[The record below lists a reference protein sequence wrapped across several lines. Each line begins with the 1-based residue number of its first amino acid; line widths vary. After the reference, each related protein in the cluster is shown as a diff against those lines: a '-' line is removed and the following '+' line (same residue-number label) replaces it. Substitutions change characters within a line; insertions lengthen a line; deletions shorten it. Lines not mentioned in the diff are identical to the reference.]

1 MAENEVEKKVDGQ
14 KEEELLM
21 VIEEAPGKGQTVGK
35 TMVLTEDAREL
46 AEKGPQKGKTYAVDL
61 TDEKGALKPTKGG
74 KTKLLDVRQND
85 NPLACFM
92 RNLTN
97 HLDALGTGQN
107 LKYIYVVEKSK
118 VGDLVDKLNKRFLPL
133 VKKQLSDM
141 SFSVSKLFRD
151 KEQMEAGKA
160 IDPNKVDWKTL
171 EKEFG
176 VKADDLLMSGD
187 MDKLLHFQQTDAV
200 KVTLPPKENFEK
212 GFDTLARFSLT
223 KDGQIRY
230 TYYSPEVYLDRPFM
244 GHEWTDAE
252 KETLRHDG
260 NLGKTVDLTKKNGE
274 INSYYVSVDPQ
285 TNQLT
290 LMRADSFKVP
300 EKVAGVDLSPA
311 QQKDL
316 SEGKMVLVQGMRY
329 TDFKGVSA
337 GQPYDAYLQVN
348 AEKRGLEFIF
358 DPSLDYKQRFKNTQ
372 EYNKRRSFDNKVGI
386 PKMKY
391 GKELTDK
398 QRYALAAGQALHI
411 TGCKTR
417 TGKEFDTW
425 LQVNEKGELK
435 AYRHDPSN
443 INDKVNKAAYG
454 KDAKETQTKTV
465 KKTVTEKVAKTKS
478 KGVKM

>member
-35 TMVLTEDAREL
+35 TLVLTEDAREL

-61 TDEKGALKPTKGG
+61 TDEKGALKPIKGG

-107 LKYIYVVEKSK
+107 LKYIYVVESSK

-141 SFSVSKLFRD
+141 SFSVSKLLKDNQKIERG
-151 KEQMEAGKA
+151 EAV
-160 IDPNKVDWKTL
+160 DPNKVDWKTL
-171 EKEFG
+171 EKDFG
-176 VKADDLLMSGD
+176 VKADDLLRSGD
-187 MDKLLHFQQTDAV
+187 MDKLMHFQQSDAV
-200 KVTLPPKENFEK
+200 KVTFPPKEGYEQ

-223 KDGQIRY
+223 KDGQVRY
-230 TYYSPEVYLDRPFM
+230 TRFSEEVYLDRPFM
-244 GHEWTDAE
+244 GHEWTEPE

-285 TNQLT
+285 INQLT

-300 EKVAGVDLSPA
+300 KVVGGVELTPVQQNDL
-311 QQKDL
+311 KD
-316 SEGKMVLVQGMRY
+316 GKMVFVQGMRRMV
-329 TDFKGVSA
+329 DGVPS
-337 GQPYDAYLQVN
+337 GRPYDAHVQIN
-348 AEKRGLEFIF
+348 ADKRGVEYIF

-372 EYNKRRSFDNKVGI
+372 EYNKKREFDKKVGV
-386 PKMKY
+386 PTMKY
-391 GKELTDK
+391 GKELNEK
-398 QRYALAAGQALHI
+398 QRYALAAGQALYV
-411 TGCKTR
+411 TGCKR
-417 TGKEFDTW
+417 KDGKEFNTW
-425 LQVNEKGELK
+425 LQVNEKGVLK
-435 AYRHDPSN
+435 AYSHDPSN